1 MRSERP
7 RRALIVDPA
16 IHSMGG
22 HHYTAMLRLSSDLDG
37 LSIPHICLGARSA
50 EEEVCAAFDL
60 RRCFSESI
68 YGRSDWTRVEFHR
81 RAQSMAR
88 DLARAVRWQWPRPDL
103 LVLPSCD
110 QVLALGLAKA
120 LARSAVRWRPRVV
133 LWLLFPPDERG
144 LGAHE
149 TDGALLDEY
158 REAFRALKASIGDP
172 ARLHVYCET
181 RELATAYAD
190 VTEMQVGVQA
200 GPSMITRRRDSRA
213 TLPDE
218 PVVACVGHANE
229 AKGYR
234 LLPEAIE
241 LALRSNT
248 RVRFMI
254 HGTTSNRD
262 VTRDPETFAALRA
275 MGARV
280 DLKTGVLSPG
290 DYEEHLRSADLL
302 LLPYDPQVYRSR
314 GSGVFNEATL
324 LGKPTIVTA
333 GCGFAE
339 AAFAEGRSVAIENF
353 DSVAIARGILQ
364 AVERLESLSSN
375 ARAFADK
382 PGADS
387 FVQLLRQF
395 TPAGELL
402 KN

>member
-1 MRSERP
+1 
-7 RRALIVDPA
+7 
-16 IHSMGG
+16 MGG

-37 LSIPHICLGARSA
+37 LSIPHTCLGARSA
-50 EEEVCAAFDL
+50 EEDVCAAFDL

-68 YGRSDWTRVEFHR
+68 YGRSDWTRAELHR

-88 DLARAVRWQWPRPDL
+88 DLSRAVRWQWPRPDL

-110 QVLALGLAKA
+110 QVLALALAKA
-120 LARSAVRWRPRVV
+120 LARSFARWRPRVV

-144 LGAHE
+144 LGTHE

-158 REAFRALKASIGDP
+158 REAFGALKASIGNSS
-172 ARLHVYCET
+172 RLHVYCET
-181 RELATAYAD
+181 TELATVYAD
-190 VTEMQVGVQA
+190 VTETQVGVHA
-200 GPSMITRRRDSRA
+200 GPSMITRKRASRSM
-213 TLPDE
+213 LPDE

-241 LALRSNT
+241 LALRSNP

-262 VTRDPETFAALRA
+262 VARDPETFAALRA

-280 DLKTGVLSPG
+280 DLKTGVLPPG
-290 DYEEHLRSADLL
+290 DYEEHLQSADLL
-302 LLPYDPQVYRSR
+302 LLPYDPQVYRFR

-333 GCGFAE
+333 GCGFAK

-353 DSVAIARGILQ
+353 DSAAIARGVLQ
-364 AVERLESLSSN
+364 AVDCLDSLSSN

-382 PGADS
+382 TGPGGI
-387 FVQLLRQF
+387 VQLLQRL
-395 TPAGELL
+395 TPAGEFVQ
-402 KN
+402 N